1 MATKVDKQAL
11 WVEWTR
17 DAIGRYEAPEDI
29 DDNDDLADDM
39 VEVATKYADS
49 MLDALEKRFEPGS
62 ARTVRGGAKRRKPKD
77 EDEDGDED

>member
-11 WVEWTR
+11 WIEWAR
-17 DAIGRYEAPEDI
+17 DAIGQYVMPEEVKDS
-29 DDNDDLADDM
+29 DDLADDM
-39 VEVATKYADS
+39 VAVSVAYADS
-49 MLDALEKRFEPGS
+49 MLDEFEKRFEPGS